1 MKKYLSSYL
10 ELVKEWHPTM
20 NGDLTP
26 ENVTYGSKK
35 KIWWLCSN
43 GHEFESMPNS
53 RTSRKSGCGYCS
65 GRKLSEKNNLLKTF
79 PELSKEWHTTKNKS
93 LTPKD
98 ISYSSG
104 KKVWWLCPKGHAYYS
119 TVSNR
124 TSKNATGCPECSG
137 NKVGEDNNLQA
148 LFPEIAKE
156 WHPTKNRD
164 LTPKDVV
171 YGTRRKV
178 WWLCP
183 KGHDYDA
190 PINSRTGSN
199 TKCPY
204 CSGRRVGEDNNLL
217 FVFPKIAKEWHP
229 TKNGNLTPKDIT
241 SKSDKKVWWLCSK
254 GHSFQSV
261 IKNRTLN
268 KSLCPQCSNQSS
280 EPEIR
285 ILSEMKWFFD
295 KVLSRYKFDGVE
307 IDIYIPEF
315 NLGIEYDGKYWH
327 RENEKLDLEKNQF
340 LLSNN
345 INLIRV
351 REYPLKSLSP
361 KDIILKFKH
370 SLEKKHLDEIVKK
383 LYPFVNQNIKEKI
396 NSYFKKT
403 SFVNDELF
411 KTYRSYFPSPFPE
424 KSLLSTHPSIATQ
437 WDYDKNYPL
446 RPENFSFG
454 SGKKMW
460 WNCSNGHSYEA
471 TLNHR
476 TSGNGCPF
484 CSGRKTLNYD
494 LFR

>member
-1 MKKYLSSYL
+1 MKKYLSSCP
-10 ELVKEWHPTM
+10 ELVKEWHPTK
-20 NGDLTP
+20 NGNLTP
-26 ENVTYGSKK
+26 KNVTYGSKK
-35 KIWWLCSN
+35 KIWWLCSK

-53 RTSRKSGCGYCS
+53 RTSKNSGCGYCS
-65 GRKLSEKNNLLKTF
+65 GRKLSEKNNLLNTF
-79 PELSKEWHTTKNKS
+79 PELSKEWHPTKNLN
-93 LTPKD
+93 LTPKQVT
-98 ISYSSG
+98 SKTN
-104 KKVWWLCPKGHAYYS
+104 KKVWWLCPNGHTYD
-119 TVSNR
+119 
-124 TSKNATGCPECSG
+124 SK
-137 NKVGEDNNLQA
+137 
-148 LFPEIAKE
+148 
-156 WHPTKNRD
+156 
-164 LTPKDVV
+164 
-171 YGTRRKV
+171 
-178 WWLCP
+178 
-183 KGHDYDA
+183 
-190 PINSRTGSN
+190 INSRTASHTN
-199 TKCPY
+199 CPY

-217 FVFPKIAKEWHP
+217 FVFPEIAKEWHP

-254 GHSFQSV
+254 GHSFQSI
-261 IKNRTLN
+261 IKNRTSN

-327 RENEKLDLEKNQF
+327 RENEKLDLEKNEF
-340 LLSNN
+340 LLSHN

-351 REYPLKSLSP
+351 REYPLKSLSS
-361 KDIILKFKH
+361 KDIILKFKR

-383 LYPFVNQNIKEKI
+383 IYPFVNNNIKEKI

-460 WNCSNGHSYEA
+460 WICPNGHSYEA

-494 LFR
+494 LFK